1 MFIDALL
8 ISSLFLI
15 FAVSHSVLA
24 SQGFKSKLTKKL
36 GNKIAFYR
44 LFYNLFSVLIFW
56 LIYIISPKH
65 DYTIYDLSYPF
76 DIVIVLFQIA
86 SAITLVWIAKFINMR
101 EFLGITQIQR
111 FMNNSYNINDLD
123 EKLELRI
130 DGPFKYSRH
139 PIYLFSSLF
148 LMLRPTMDFF
158 YLIFLINMILYFY
171 IGSYFEEK
179 KLSHVFGEDYKEYQ
193 KTVPKIFPG
202 IKLLF
207 VKEETSNE

>member
-1 MFIDALL
+1 M
-8 ISSLFLI
+8 
-15 FAVSHSVLA
+15 
-24 SQGFKSKLTKKL
+24 
-36 GNKIAFYR
+36 
-44 LFYNLFSVLIFW
+44 LIFW
-56 LIYIISPKH
+56 LIYIISPKP
-65 DYTIYDLSYPF
+65 DYTIYDLPYPF

-111 FMNNSYNINDLD
+111 FLNNSYNTNDLD
-123 EKLELRI
+123 EKSELRI

-179 KLSHVFGEDYKEYQ
+179 KLLQVFGKEYEEYQ
-193 KTVPKIFPG
+193 KTVPKIFPS

-207 VKEETSNE
+207 VKK